1 MWNKETNIL
10 SPNYVVVEK
19 KHHHHHFYINGDDS
33 EKVND
38 VANAVVILLNENKKN
53 PILKKNIIMD
63 EVVLLENGVKIG
75 VAGQV
80 KQIKVDDNS
89 TSRTNEDR
97 VLFLQEFIR
106 KF

>member
-19 KHHHHHFYINGDDS
+19 KHHHHHFYIHGDDS

-53 PILKKNIIMD
+53 PILKKNIIMN

-89 TSRTNEDR
+89 ISRTNEDR

>member
-53 PILKKNIIMD
+53 PILKKNIIMN

-89 TSRTNEDR
+89 ISRTNEDR

>member
-89 TSRTNEDR
+89 ISRTNDDR